1 MSESVETTI
10 GMCLREARKSAG
22 YVSAGQAAVKV
33 SLSPETVGRHER
45 GTAKL
50 TPEDAIHYAGIYQ
63 RPDILIR
70 YCDGCPVHEALYGNA
85 RIRERDLPWNAMRI
99 SSRLRKSAYY
109 AERLEAILDDGVIDE
124 GELPELEDI
133 LQFLQDLD
141 IARREM
147 LIVSMS
153 LGIIQDTKKA
163 APTGMGATERAKTTH
178 SKADQIAR
186 VYCNTV
192 CVGLS
197 K

>member
-1 MSESVETTI
+1 MSDSVETTI
-10 GMCLREARKSAG
+10 GMCLREARKAAG
-22 YVSAGQAAVKV
+22 YCNAGQAAIQV

-50 TPEDAIHYAGIYQ
+50 LPEDAIHYASIYG

-70 YCDGCPVHEALYGNA
+70 YCDDCPVHEALYGNT
-85 RIRERDLPWNAMRI
+85 RIRDRDLPWNAMRI

-109 AERLEAILDDGVIDE
+109 AERLEAILDDGVIDDD
-124 GELPELEDI
+124 ELPELEDI
-133 LQFLQDLD
+133 LSFLQDLD

-147 LIVSMS
+147 LAVSMS
-153 LGIIQDTKKA
+153 LGIIHDTKKA

-178 SKADQIAR
+178 SKADQMAHA
-186 VYCNTV
+186 YCTTICMSV
-192 CVGLS
+192 S